1 MVPCFLLGI
10 INITDLFFFFFFNQV
25 HMEADRKAMPVDSN
39 IVSAPHFQE
48 RITYKVGSK
57 VIFQHILSPRIVKG

>member
-1 MVPCFLLGI
+1 MVPRFLLGI
-10 INITDLFFFFFFNQV
+10 INITDLFFYQV

-39 IVSAPHFQE
+39 IVSGPHFQE

-57 VIFQHILSPRIVKG
+57 VIFQHILSPQVVKG